1 VRAKAVLKI
10 SILDTLSHRRLVV
23 EGKLVAPWA
32 ALLRSVWQKAT
43 ADLNGRELVID
54 LEGLTAI
61 TEDGESI
68 LLELMQEGA
77 SFRSSGVFTKQVLER
92 LACMIRGNVQEA
104 KT

>member
-1 VRAKAVLKI
+1 MNGSLLSPGRSFRSLQEVSAARRVR
-10 SILDTLSHRRLVV
+10 RR
-23 EGKLVAPWA
+23 A

-61 TEDGESI
+61 SEDGENT

-77 SFRSSGVFTKQVLER
+77 GFHSSGAFTKQFLER
-92 LACMIRGNVQEA
+92 LACTIRGNVQEA
-104 KT
+104 KS